1 MSRLDSQ
8 LNSIVESA
16 ILRKAAPFSQEGQ
29 IKEAKSKLD
38 QLNSDEAKGLAK
50 LATVISNISIE
61 PTYQDLYD
69 FVGGL
74 HGRR

>member
-1 MSRLDSQ
+1 MSRLEAQ

-16 ILRKAAPFSQEGQ
+16 ILKQAHPSSQEGQ
-29 IKEAKSKLD
+29 IKEAKSRLD
-38 QLNSDEAKGLAK
+38 QLNNDEAKGLFK

-61 PTYQDLYD
+61 PSYQDLYD